1 MCVSACPYKKVFFN
15 WKEGRSE
22 KCIGC
27 YPRVESGEAPACFAA
42 CPGRI
47 RFQGVVLYDASR
59 IAEVA
64 SRPARALV
72 TAQRELLLDPDDPA
86 VAAAARANGIA
97 PGVVEAARRSPTYA
111 FVKRWELALPLHPE
125 FRTLPNV
132 FYVPP
137 LLPLFAEK
145 AGDVA
150 RTAEGFF
157 TSAEKARLPL
167 AYLASLFSAG
177 NVAPVAAALRKL
189 AALRL
194 WRRAETV
201 GDVEPAAVEGA
212 FLAAQLGAKDAAELH
227 RLTTFAP
234 LEERVVLPPATRAES
249 VGSLPCPAL

>member
-1 MCVSACPYKKVFFN
+1 MCVSACPYKKVFYN

-27 YPRVESGEAPACFAA
+27 YPRIESGEAPACFAA

-59 IAEVA
+59 IQEVA
-64 SRPARALV
+64 SRPAGELV
-72 TAQRELLLDPDDPA
+72 AAQRELILDPDDPE
-86 VAAAARANGIA
+86 VAAAARANGVA

-137 LLPLFAEK
+137 LLPLFAERS
-145 AGDVA
+145 GDVS
-150 RTAEGFF
+150 RTADGFF
-157 TSAEKARLPL
+157 TTGEKARLPL
-167 AYLASLFSAG
+167 AYLAELFSAG
-177 NVAPVAAALRKL
+177 NEAPVAEALRKL

-201 GDVEPAAVEGA
+201 GDVEAGEVERAFAAARFGPA
-212 FLAAQLGAKDAAELH
+212 DAAELH
-227 RLTTFAP
+227 RLTTYAR

-249 VGSLPCPAL
+249 VGPLTCPAV